1 MPRDGLQKEGVRMH
15 RVTYKDDYL
24 TVIDVLVDG
33 KLVARKIM
41 IRSEFG
47 GVEKEYHKIFK
58 GHGVDDVHTFTE
70 VKA

>member
-1 MPRDGLQKEGVRMH
+1 MH

-33 KLVARKIM
+33 KLAARKIM

-47 GVEKEYHKIFK
+47 GVEKEYHKIFQD
-58 GHGVDDVHTFTE
+58 HGVDDVHTFTE